1 MADIGAKGKGRVK
14 TQFVTRS
21 WCAFCGIINHL
32 VSPSSPEIASR
43 ESSCKTEGQKIL
55 EEDGMSFFRSKF
67 IGRRILL
74 WLLLA
79 GLGSSVGIGSGAA
92 AADSQAS
99 SGATQGGN
107 PKSWYKPTEPFHVAG
122 SIYYVG
128 TRGLSVFLIK
138 TSDGDILL
146 GGAAPGTAPLIEASI
161 RKLGFESGD
170 IRILLLNHAHF
181 DHAGTLADFK
191 KLTGAKVEV
200 MEGDVELLKS
210 GGRTDY
216 LFAKDPKFHFPSVT
230 ADTVLKDGDKVSLG
244 DVTLTAHATPG
255 HTPGCTTWVTTVAE
269 GGHSYVVVFADGI
282 GINPGTHF
290 VKNPSYPGIA
300 DDYSRTFSVLES
312 LHPDI
317 FLSYH
322 AGAFDL
328 EGKQRRA
335 ATEGVQAWIDP
346 QGYRNYVAQGKMN
359 FEEAVAKEK

>member
-1 MADIGAKGKGRVK
+1 
-14 TQFVTRS
+14 
-21 WCAFCGIINHL
+21 
-32 VSPSSPEIASR
+32 
-43 ESSCKTEGQKIL
+43 
-55 EEDGMSFFRSKF
+55 MSFFRKMLV
-67 IGRRILL
+67 GHRILL

-79 GLGSSVGIGSGAA
+79 ALDTCLGFVSGAT
-92 AADSQAS
+92 AADDQAS
-99 SGATQGGN
+99 VATQGGR
-107 PKSWYKPTEPFHVAG
+107 PKSWYEPTEPFHIAG
-122 SIYYVG
+122 PIYYVG
-128 TRGLSVFLIK
+128 TRGLSVFLIA

-161 RKLGFESGD
+161 RKLGFQSRD

-210 GGRTDY
+210 GGSTDY
-216 LFAKDPKFHFPSVT
+216 LFAKDAKFHFPPVT
-230 ADTVLKDGDKVSLG
+230 ADKALKDGDKVSLG

-269 GGHSYVVVFADGI
+269 GGHPYVVVFADGV

-300 DDYSRTFSVLES
+300 DDYRRTFSVLES

-328 EGKQRRA
+328 EGKQARA
-335 ATEGVQAWIDP
+335 SSEGVQAWIDP
-346 QGYRNYVAQGKMN
+346 QGFRSYITGGKAN
-359 FEEAVAKEK
+359 FEEQIAKEK